1 MTNKTLAKVYLA
13 TNYGFL
19 FAPNFHTGLRNVA
32 AIRKELPG
40 PSIFNLLGPLTN
52 PAGPAIEASVIGV
65 KTTGL
70 VPVFAEALRIIGARK
85 GMVVCGVE
93 NLDEISCAGPSRC
106 ARLVNRATPHELPR
120 VEIEEFALSPGDFG
134 LPANPLSTVSPG
146 LTPDK
151 NADILSAILRGERE
165 EDPILGFVLMNTA
178 ALLVISGI
186 CDSDACPFGRNSE
199 ISSEVGPGQGRWKEG
214 VRLAR
219 HAIKSGRAFHML
231 KKFADV
237 TNNLPTGSD

>member
-13 TNYGFL
+13 TNYSFL
-19 FAPNFHTGLRNVA
+19 FAPNFHIGLRNVA

-93 NLDEISCAGPSRC
+93 NLDEISCAGPSKC
-106 ARLVNRATPHELPR
+106 ARLVNRATPHETPR
-120 VEIEEFALSPGDFG
+120 VEVEKFELTPEDFG
-134 LPANPLSTVSPG
+134 LPASPLSTVSPG
-146 LTPDK
+146 LTPDE

-165 EDPILGFVLMNTA
+165 EDHVLSFVLMNTA

-186 CDSDACPFGRNSE
+186 CDFDICPFGCHNE
-199 ISSEVGPGQGRWKEG
+199 IISEVGPGQGRWKEG

-219 HAIKSGRAFHML
+219 LAIKSGRAFEML
-231 KKFADV
+231 KKFAEI
-237 TNNLPTGSD
+237 TNDMSTGSD